1 MVMIDMDMPES
12 CDDCPM
18 AVCYEHGWTGEQQ
31 PRCNLTEK
39 DIDIEIYTTSR
50 PDWCELIDVGEGA
63 CEISQ
68 EGGEP

>member
-12 CDDCPM
+12 CDDCP
-18 AVCYEHGWTGEQQ
+18 CYVQGYCTMSHRLVESKGMT
-31 PRCNLTEK
+31 PP
-39 DIDIEIYTTSR
+39 

-68 EGGEP
+68 EGGES